1 MYQLEL
7 AQSGKR
13 LFKIRGNYLVTIII
27 IGSVI
32 AYLNR
37 STGPFDTVSAN
48 QAWFW
53 ISFFVAA
60 LGAFI
65 RIITSGYAA
74 LGTSGNIKDQA
85 VAAELNTTGPYSLVR
100 NPLYV
105 GRILNFTGIA
115 MLSGSWVFGVMTFLI
130 SVLIYERISVYE
142 EEFLRKEFVNA
153 HAEWAKKVP
162 FLLPRLKGWVNPKYN
177 FWFRRMVM
185 REDTKIYWL
194 VTAVV
199 LNHYARL
206 GFDITQITENL
217 TLLYVWVVATLV
229 VTSIRALI
237 YLTRLFDGIS

>member
-37 STGPFDTVSAN
+37 NTGPFDTANAN

-53 ISFFVAA
+53 MSLVVAA
-60 LGAFI
+60 LGALI

-130 SVLIYERISVYE
+130 SVLIRSPSSLLVLTSETLNVFIRS
-142 EEFLRKEFVNA
+142 LPSSFVDIVT
-153 HAEWAKKVP
+153 KSP
-162 FLLPRLKGWVNPKYN
+162 GLI
-177 FWFRRMVM
+177 FRFF
-185 REDTKIYWL
+185 
-194 VTAVV
+194 A
-199 LNHYARL
+199 N
-206 GFDITQITENL
+206 
-217 TLLYVWVVATLV
+217 
-229 VTSIRALI
+229 
-237 YLTRLFDGIS
+237 

>member
-1 MYQLEL
+1 M
-7 AQSGKR
+7 
-13 LFKIRGNYLVTIII
+13 
-27 IGSVI
+27 I

-37 STGPFDTVSAN
+37 STGPFDKVSAN

-53 ISFFVAA
+53 ISLVVAA

-74 LGTSGNIKDQA
+74 LGTSGYIKDQA
-85 VAAELNTTGPYSLVR
+85 VAAELNTIGPYSLVR

-105 GRILNFTGIA
+105 DRILNFTGIV
-115 MLSGSWVFGVMTFLI
+115 MLSGSWIFGVLTFLI

-142 EEFLRKEFVNA
+142 EEFLLREFGNA
-153 HAEWAKKVP
+153 HAEWVKKVP
-162 FLLPRLKGWVNPKYN
+162 FLLPNLKSRVNPKYN
-177 FWFRRMVM
+177 FWFIRMVM

-194 VTAVV
+194 FTAVL

-206 GFDITQITENL
+206 GFDIKQITENL
-217 TLLYVWVVATLV
+217 ALLYVWVVATLV
-229 VTSIRALI
+229 VKSIRALI